1 MKRSHSSWFVVAV
14 SGLLSACSA
23 FEPTTD
29 LPAVSES
36 GGTQSSDGAGAG
48 GQTTTGSAG
57 TSSAGGGSG
66 GTAAGGESNATGGS
80 GACTPDYGCSPT
92 APSTGDQYADCV
104 ARVNQFRACVCLG
117 PLARN
122 TAAEA
127 CANQQAQYDSET
139 DTAHAGFSDGIC
151 TPNGTAQNECPGWRS
166 VAETIG
172 RCIQSMFGEGP
183 PPTATCTGT
192 CFQTY
197 GHYINMTNTRYTS
210 VACGFYTTPA
220 GEVWQVQNYFR

>member
-1 MKRSHSSWFVVAV
+1 MRRSHTSWFVVAV

-23 FEPTTD
+23 FEGSP
-29 LPAVSES
+29 LPEVELES
-36 GGTQSSDGAGAG
+36 GGTQSSDGAGTG
-48 GQTTTGSAG
+48 GQTTGSAG
-57 TSSAGGGSG
+57 TSTEGGGSG
-66 GTAAGGESNATGGS
+66 GTTAGGESNATGGS
-80 GACTPDYGCSPT
+80 GGCTPDYGCSPT

-139 DTAHAGFSDGIC
+139 GTAHAGFSNDIC
-151 TPNGTAQNECPGWRS
+151 TPSGTAQNECPGWRS
-166 VAETIG
+166 AEQTIG
-172 RCIQSMFGEGP
+172 RCIQFMFDEGP

-210 VACGFYTTPA
+210 MACGFYPTPA